1 MKDDLETLKKSV
13 VGKGRVIAI
22 TIISIVSV
30 LLLIGT
36 LMWAFKATDHRRE
49 LRYALESRD
58 SLRLEQLLKDY
69 PKLVEAE
76 LANRGPKDTWNPLHM
91 AACYGDNQAIEILL
105 KHKAKVN
112 AKDANGLTPLHY
124 TVALS
129 RYNSAQLL
137 INKGADMN
145 AKGRDGRSPLEL
157 AKNTRDKRM
166 IELFRVR
173 GARE

>member
-1 MKDDLETLKKSV
+1 MKNNPAALQKSTMEKK
-13 VGKGRVIAI
+13 KGIAI
-22 TIISIVSV
+22 VIVSIGA
-30 LLLIGT
+30 LIGLT
-36 LMWAFKATDHRRE
+36 LFFLKATDHKKE
-49 LRYALESRD
+49 LRSALESRD
-58 SLRLEQLLKDY
+58 NSRLEQLLKAH
-69 PKLVEAE
+69 PGLVEAE
-76 LANRGPKDTWNPLHM
+76 LPNRGPKDTWNPLHM
-91 AACYGDNQAIEILL
+91 AACYGDNASIEILL

-157 AKNTRDKRM
+157 AKTTRDKRM

-173 GARE
+173 GAKE